1 MAAVS
6 GSMGTLPSSQKVLL
20 DAPLSLPPAAQ
31 RSSLKLTPVLLSETR
46 AGQEV
51 QAYCVPTR
59 WGESGVF
66 GKQHNEHHSVD
77 SGSESRRGDQGKGR
91 ERRTW
96 EIDLSSPRETKRVNN
111 WRVTCSDIR

>member
-1 MAAVS
+1 MAS
-6 GSMGTLPSSQKVLL
+6 GCCIRQHG
-20 DAPLSLPPAAQ
+20 D
-31 RSSLKLTPVLLSETR
+31 TPVITEGSAGRALESPTSSSALQPETDTCPSFQDSG

-77 SGSESRRGDQGKGR
+77 SGSESRRGDQVEG
-91 ERRTW
+91 
-96 EIDLSSPRETKRVNN
+96 
-111 WRVTCSDIR
+111 